1 MTLQHFMYI
10 HLSFWDISLEDKT
23 VSFCLVKIWYFKN
36 SWKEVRLQ
44 EAGIF
49 SFSNPKIGY
58 IPYLTLPIVY
68 SACPPLMSHTLC
80 SCIFLGIIVLCHPTH
95 SSAGSFLML
104 RSPTKL
110 WMPSGKNSRY
120 YVINYSSRPNILI
133 HSPEVAKI
141 SKPAPLDFFS
151 ATNYTEIFMEF
162 LDSDMLFKS
171 DPTDPAN
178 HTIVSWC

>member
-1 MTLQHFMYI
+1 MYQ
-10 HLSFWDISLEDKT
+10 LSKNLW
-23 VSFCLVKIWYFKN
+23 N
-36 SWKEVRLQ
+36 SWKEVWLR

-49 SFSNPKIGY
+49 SFSSPKIGL

-68 SACPPLMSHTLC
+68 SACPPLMSRTLC

-120 YVINYSSRPNILI
+120 YVINYSYWPNILI
-133 HSPEVAKI
+133 HSLEVAKI

-162 LDSDMLFKS
+162 LGSDMLFKS

-178 HTIVSWC
+178 HTIVSRC

>member
-1 MTLQHFMYI
+1 MYQ
-10 HLSFWDISLEDKT
+10 LSKNLW
-23 VSFCLVKIWYFKN
+23 N
-36 SWKEVRLQ
+36 SWKEVWLR

-49 SFSNPKIGY
+49 SFSSPKIGL

-68 SACPPLMSHTLC
+68 SACPPLMSRTLC

-120 YVINYSSRPNILI
+120 YYVINYSSWPNILI
-133 HSPEVAKI
+133 HSLEVAKI

-162 LDSDMLFKS
+162 LGSNMLFKS

-178 HTIVSWC
+178 HTIVSRC